1 MTEHELTPDE
11 KRMHAIGQM
20 HGLQRADAVDGGN
33 RWEESLIE
41 MALLVAIRR
50 LGLDSFDF
58 TIEEWLDAAADSVGF
73 IKQEVTWGRYRLEPV
88 TREEVVARR
97 QAEMAAMMGGGA
109 EA

>member
-1 MTEHELTPDE
+1 MTEELTEAE

-33 RWEESLIE
+33 RWDESLVE

-50 LGLDSFDF
+50 LGIDSLEFS
-58 TIEEWLDAAADSVGF
+58 IEEWLEAAADSHGF
-73 IKQEVTWGRYRLEPV
+73 AKQEVTWGQFRLEAV
-88 TREEVVARR
+88 TREQMIARR
-97 QAEMAAMMGGGA
+97 QAEMAAMMGHGA